1 MAKRT
6 ITRDQIVK
14 EANRLVQAKGA
25 RALTFEA
32 VARQM
37 GVTKQAII
45 YWFPKKGVLI
55 EAMLLPSLEAEARDG
70 QKAVA
75 APADGKNIRQ
85 RFAAA
90 IFDFHLNDLERF
102 RAMYLSPQ
110 LTPEAFA
117 MITTGDG
124 QVARKVHMVTAQ
136 MYQAVAEALVA
147 EGFST
152 SEAARRQAF
161 LLHTN
166 VLGLVLMASLSDAL
180 NDPLAHQLTDL
191 RATLLAQL
199 G

>member
-14 EANRLVQAKGA
+14 EAHKLVRAKGA

-45 YWFPKKGVLI
+45 YWFPKKGALI
-55 EAMLLPSLEAEARDG
+55 EAMLLPSLEAEALAG
-70 QKAVA
+70 QEA
-75 APADGKNIRQ
+75 ATRVETDRNVRQ

-90 IFDFHLNDLERF
+90 IVDFHLSDLERF
-102 RAMYLSPQ
+102 RTMYLSPQ
-110 LTPEAFA
+110 LTPDAFA
-117 MITTGDG
+117 MVTKGG
-124 QVARKVHMVTAQ
+124 HQVSSKVHAVTAQ
-136 MYQAVAEALVA
+136 MYRTLAEALIA
-147 EGFST
+147 EGFAT
-152 SEAARRQAF
+152 SDTARRKAF

-180 NDPLAHQLTDL
+180 NDPLAHDLADL
-191 RATLLAQL
+191 RVTLLAQL
-199 G
+199 A